1 MLVQVQSAA
10 GGSLPALDLF
20 FVLCLGLGRVFA
32 WNTAGAGPG
41 PGCAGPAYPAPAPA
55 PAPYLRP
62 VSAGPGYWS

>member
-1 MLVQVQSAA
+1 MLVQVQGAA
-10 GGSLPALDLF
+10 GSSLPALDLF
-20 FVLCLGLGRVFA
+20 FVLCLGLGRVLA

-41 PGCAGPAYPAPAPA
+41 PGCAYPAPA

>member
-10 GGSLPALDLF
+10 GSSLPALDLF

-41 PGCAGPAYPAPAPA
+41 PGCASPAPA